1 MTPLQLLCLALAL
14 VLGRA
19 LAAAYEAALAAVGIP
34 HAEEVGHDPGAGVRA
49 RSLASLAGTP
59 EAAAATL
66 RIWVALTSLG
76 GGALAAVAA
85 GGGLASVGAVVGL
98 ALVSVVFSSAAR
110 RLGSRYGE
118 PVALS
123 LAPPVRALRA
133 VLWPIGRVLTLLATP
148 FGGGQYSL
156 PRPPL
161 EEIERRLAEY
171 AGSRG
176 TPADQSTSELIHR
189 VFEFRDKIARDVMV
203 PRTDVFALDIDTPV
217 PDIVRLLAEEG
228 HSRVPV
234 YQGNLDQVVGIL
246 HARDLVPLL
255 AHPEL
260 IVLRDLLRPP
270 QFVPWAKPVDQLL
283 REMQRKRLH
292 MAIVVD
298 EFGGVMGVCTLED
311 VLEQIVGDIQDE
323 YEEEGKAIEA
333 LPDGSFAVQGATPI
347 AELNQ
352 MTGLAVPD
360 DQGFETVAGFVN
372 SLAGAIPAVGDRFT
386 WRGWHFTV
394 SEADRRRAL
403 RVRVSRV
410 KRTAGGALPG

>member
-1 MTPLQLLCLALAL
+1 MTPPQLLALALAL

-19 LAAAYEAALAAVGIP
+19 LAAAYEAALAAIGTP
-34 HAEEVGHDPGAGVRA
+34 HAEQLGRDPAAGVRA
-49 RSLASLAGTP
+49 RALASLAGTP
-59 EAAAATL
+59 EAASAAI

-76 GGALAAVAA
+76 AGALAALAA
-85 GGGLASVGAVVGL
+85 GGGLASAGAVVAS
-98 ALVSVVFSSAAR
+98 ALVTVTFSAAAR
-110 RLGSRYGE
+110 RLGSRHGE
-118 PVALS
+118 AVALS
-123 LAPPVRALRA
+123 LAPAVRALRT
-133 VLWPIGRVLTLLATP
+133 VLWPLGRALALLAAP
-148 FGGGQYSL
+148 LGGGQFSL

-171 AGSRG
+171 ARSHG
-176 TPADQSTSELIHR
+176 TSADHSTSELIHK
-189 VFEFRDKIARDVMV
+189 VFEFRDKVARDVMV
-203 PRTDVFALDIDTPV
+203 PRTDVFALDIETPV
-217 PDIVRLLAEEG
+217 SDIVRLLAEEG

-255 AHPEL
+255 VHPEL

-270 QFVPWAKPVDQLL
+270 QFVPWAKPVEQLL
-283 REMQRKRLH
+283 RQMQRKRLH

-298 EFGGVMGVCTLED
+298 EFGGVMGICTLED
-311 VLEQIVGDIQDE
+311 VLEQIVGEIQDE
-323 YEEEGKAIEA
+323 YEEEGKAIES
-333 LPDGSFAVQGATPI
+333 LPDGSYAVQGATPI

-352 MTGLAVPD
+352 LTGLAVPE

-386 WRGWHFTV
+386 WRGWNFTV

-403 RVRVSRV
+403 RVRVARP
-410 KRTAGGALPG
+410 KRTGSAPA

>member
-1 MTPLQLLCLALAL
+1 MNPPQLLALALAL

-19 LAAAYEAALAAVGIP
+19 LAAAYEAASAAVGTP
-34 HAEEVGHDPGAGVRA
+34 RAEQLGREPGAGLRA
-49 RSLASLAGTP
+49 RALASLAGTP
-59 EAAAATL
+59 EAAAAAL
-66 RIWVALTSLG
+66 RIWVALTSFG
-76 GGALAAVAA
+76 AGALTVFAVGGPLAAA
-85 GGGLASVGAVVGL
+85 GAVLAAALASV
-98 ALVSVVFSSAAR
+98 ALSAAAR
-110 RLGSRYGE
+110 RLGARHGE
-118 PVALS
+118 AVALS
-123 LAPPVRALRA
+123 LAPAVRALRA
-133 VLWPIGRVLTLLATP
+133 VLWPVGRALTLLAAP
-148 FGGGQYSL
+148 FGGVQFCL

-171 AGSRG
+171 ARARGS
-176 TPADQSTSELIHR
+176 PSDQSTSELIHK
-189 VFEFRDKIARDVMV
+189 VFEFREKIARDVMV
-203 PRTDVFALDIDTPV
+203 PRTDVFALDIQTPV
-217 PDIVRLLAEEG
+217 PDMVRLLAEEG

-270 QFVPWAKPVDQLL
+270 QFVPWAKPVDHLL

-292 MAIVVD
+292 MAVVVD
-298 EFGGVMGVCTLED
+298 EFGGVMGICTLED

-333 LPDGSFAVQGATPI
+333 LPDGSFAVQGATPV

-352 MTGLAVPD
+352 MTGLGVPE

-394 SEADRRRAL
+394 SEANRRRAL
-403 RVRVSRV
+403 RVRVARV
-410 KRTAGGALPG
+410 KRTAGGAAQV